1 LILEIIF
8 VAVLGISIGSFLNVV
23 IYRVPKGKS
32 IILPSSHCPK
42 CQVKLKFYHNIPIF
56 SWFFLRGRCSFCNS
70 QISIQYPII
79 EAITGLIFVTLYFK
93 YGISYEL
100 LLVSAIFSVLLALSI
115 IDLKYKAVPDS
126 LNLLALTLAIIYPL
140 EITAILQ
147 NLEQALIFGGAFA
160 FLRFY
165 VSYFVGR
172 EAMGEGDIMIAG
184 TIGAI
189 LGIYLG
195 TFTIFLSSILTIPA
209 ILIFKEREM
218 PFIPFL
224 ALALWIVFIS
234 ESTVIQILN
243 SIFNII

>member
-8 VAVLGISIGSFLNVV
+8 ITILGVSIGSFLNVL
-23 IYRVPKGKS
+23 IYRLPKGKS
-32 IILPSSHCPK
+32 IVLPASHCPK
-42 CQVKLKFYHNIPIF
+42 CQVELAFYHNIPII
-56 SWFFLRGRCSFCNS
+56 SWLILKGRCSFCNS
-70 QISIQYPII
+70 KISIQYPII
-79 EAITGLIFVTLYFK
+79 EIITGAIFIILYFK

-100 LLVSAIFSVLLALSI
+100 FLVSSIFSTLFALSM

-140 EITAILQ
+140 EITGILA
-147 NLEQALIFGGAFA
+147 NLKQALIFGGAFA

-184 TIGAI
+184 TVGAI

-195 TFTIFLSSILTIPA
+195 TFAIFLSSLLTIPA
-209 ILIFKEREM
+209 ILIFKEKEM

-224 ALALWIVFIS
+224 ALALWIVFIF
-234 ESTVIQILN
+234 ESIAIQMLN
-243 SIFNII
+243 KIFAG